1 MATDKIHIS
10 LEVNLLK
17 QIDEAAARERR
28 TRSEWLREAAR
39 ALLNQDPSALGEEAG
54 RARFLMLLGRL
65 SAGAGWPDKHHS
77 ELETAQDFRRWR
89 EELWA
94 KTDERLR
101 KRLEE

>member
-1 MATDKIHIS
+1 MATDKVHIS
-10 LEVNLLK
+10 MEGDLLK

-39 ALLNQDPSALGEEAG
+39 ALLNQGRSVLGEEAG
-54 RARFLMLLGRL
+54 RARFMMLLGRL
-65 SAGAGWPDKHHS
+65 SAGGGWPAKHHP

-101 KRLEE
+101 ERLEE